1 MKRLLTKLYIK
12 YLACQYRAGKV
23 KKAIGNQAI
32 KNNGRNRD
40 ARDLAQ
46 EFGIP
51 LAVAARFV
59 K

>member
-12 YLACQYRAGKV
+12 YLANQYRAGKV
-23 KKAIGNQAI
+23 KKAIDNQAI

>member
-1 MKRLLTKLYIK
+1 MKKLLIK
-12 YLACQYRAGKV
+12 CCTWYLAREYRNRTPKTF
-23 KKAIGNQAI
+23 GNQAI

-40 ARDLAQ
+40 VRDLAQ
-46 EFGIP
+46 EFDIP

>member
-1 MKRLLTKLYIK
+1 MKKLLIK
-12 YLACQYRAGKV
+12 FCTWYLAREYRNRARKTF
-23 KKAIGNQAI
+23 GNQAI

-51 LAVAARFV
+51 VSVATRFV